1 MQKVIRSYVFDGES
15 LDKLQ
20 ETLDEG
26 YVVVMANKFGKCDD
40 AIEYILENKNKNKEV
55 SIDVIVKGLR
65 EFAKSLYGNDEQ
77 TEWVKTGI
85 LQAAKLIELGQIR
98 WD

>member
-20 ETLDEG
+20 KALDEG
-26 YVVVMANKFGKCDD
+26 YVVVMANKVGKCDD
-40 AIEYILENKNKNKEV
+40 AIEYILEKKNEEV

-65 EFAKSLYGNDEQ
+65 DNAKRVFDNDDQ
-77 TEWVKTGI
+77 SKWIKAGI
-85 LQAAKLIELGQIR
+85 LQAAKMIETGEVR
-98 WD
+98 

>member
-26 YVVVMANKFGKCDD
+26 YVVVMANKVGKCDD
-40 AIEYILENKNKNKEV
+40 AIEYILEKKGKEI
-55 SIDVIVKGLR
+55 SIDTIVKGLR
-65 EFAKSLYGNDEQ
+65 VYAS
-77 TEWVKTGI
+77 TKTDLFKAGV
-85 LQAAKLIELGQIR
+85 LQAAKLIETGEIK

>member
-26 YVVVMANKFGKCDD
+26 YVVVMANKVGKCDD
-40 AIEYILENKNKNKEV
+40 AIEYILEKKDKEV
-55 SIDVIVKGLR
+55 SIDAIVKGLR
-65 EFAKSLYGNDEQ
+65 VYA
-77 TEWVKTGI
+77 TTKTDLFKAGV
-85 LQAAKLIELGQIR
+85 LQAAKLIETGEIK
-98 WD
+98 

>member
-26 YVVVMANKFGKCDD
+26 YVVVMANKVGKCDD
-40 AIEYILENKNKNKEV
+40 AIEYILEKKDKEI
-55 SIDVIVKGLR
+55 SIDTIVKGLR
-65 EFAKSLYGNDEQ
+65 VYA
-77 TEWVKTGI
+77 TTKTDSFKAGV
-85 LQAAKLIELGQIR
+85 LQAAKLIEKGEIR
-98 WD
+98 

>member
-26 YVVVMANKFGKCDD
+26 YVVVMANKVGKCDD
-40 AIEYILENKNKNKEV
+40 AIEYILEKKGKEV
-55 SIDVIVKGLR
+55 SIDTIVKGLR
-65 EFAKSLYGNDEQ
+65 VYA
-77 TEWVKTGI
+77 TTKTDLFKAGV
-85 LQAAKLIELGQIR
+85 LQAAKLIETGEIK
-98 WD
+98 

>member
-26 YVVVMANKFGKCDD
+26 YVVVMANKVGKCDD
-40 AIEYILENKNKNKEV
+40 AIEYILEKKGKEI
-55 SIDVIVKGLR
+55 SIDTIVKGLR
-65 EFAKSLYGNDEQ
+65 VYA
-77 TEWVKTGI
+77 TTKTDLFKAGV
-85 LQAAKLIELGQIR
+85 LQAAMLIETGEIK
-98 WD
+98 

>member
-26 YVVVMANKFGKCDD
+26 YVVVMANKVGKCDD
-40 AIEYILENKNKNKEV
+40 AIEYILEKKGKEI
-55 SIDVIVKGLR
+55 SIDTIVKGLR
-65 EFAKSLYGNDEQ
+65 VYA
-77 TEWVKTGI
+77 TTKTDLFKAGV
-85 LQAAKLIELGQIR
+85 LQAAKLIETGEVR
-98 WD
+98 

>member
-26 YVVVMANKFGKCDD
+26 YVVVMANKVGKCDD
-40 AIEYILENKNKNKEV
+40 AIEYILEKKGKEI
-55 SIDVIVKGLR
+55 SIDTIVKGLR
-65 EFAKSLYGNDEQ
+65 VYA
-77 TEWVKTGI
+77 TTKTDFFKAGV
-85 LQAAKLIELGQIR
+85 LQAAKLIETGEIK
-98 WD
+98 

>member
-1 MQKVIRSYVFDGES
+1 MQKVIRSYIFDGGSFEE
-15 LDKLQ
+15 LQ
-20 ETLDEG
+20 KALDEG
-26 YVVVMANKFGKCDD
+26 YVVVMATKVGKCDD

-65 EFAKSLYGNDEQ
+65 KFAKSLYGNDEQ

-98 WD
+98 

>member
-26 YVVVMANKFGKCDD
+26 YVVVMANKIGKCDD
-40 AIEYILENKNKNKEV
+40 GIEYILENKNKDKEV

-85 LQAAKLIELGQIR
+85 LQVAKLIEFGQIR
-98 WD
+98 